1 MSSAMRLCDVL
12 WRRMSMSAASL
23 VPRCGRR
30 GRSPPRAG
38 PWLGAGADPKVVQR
52 ILGHA
57 SAAMT
62 MDLYGHLIDHNLWA
76 AAQKIAGAEA
86 TSERERRSPR
96 RGAGPLTWGFDESR
110 LSESNR
116 RPIHYE

>member
-76 AAQKIAGAEA
+76 AAEKIGGTTGAPKPIPGGNDEA
-86 TSERERRSPR
+86 PGEVL
-96 RGAGPLTWGFDESR
+96 GL
-110 LSESNR
+110 
-116 RPIHYE
+116 